1 MYFQNFFYDVK
12 KYKERMERNK
22 MKRSRNI
29 LIDNWFDKNKFIK
42 TLNLNNKKYFFKQKE
57 KI

>member
-1 MYFQNFFYDVK
+1 
-12 KYKERMERNK
+12 MERNK
-22 MKRSRNI
+22 MKKSRNL
-29 LIDNWFDKNKFIK
+29 LIGNWFDKNKFIK